1 MESETTQARATLPEE
16 PVMDAA
22 TKAPKA
28 AEASKGAPT
37 ADVEAPSDA
46 AAPLTPEETAAKRT
60 QTYIIA
66 GAVGFLVLLVA
77 AIVLMAAFP
86 AATVVV
92 RDIAIVFVAVSTFLM
107 GLAMILLIFQ
117 LQVLIQ
123 VLRDEIQPLLRSVN
137 DTVSTVRGTTEF
149 VSHNMVS
156 PIIKAAGFT
165 SGLQKVVRDVIGVAK
180 ATRPRKS
187 NHSPT
192 NENGGDK
199 DVQTG
204 E

>member
-1 MESETTQARATLPEE
+1 MESETTQASKVAPPEE
-16 PVMDAA
+16 P
-22 TKAPKA
+22 T
-28 AEASKGAPT
+28 ESRST
-37 ADVEAPSDA
+37 
-46 AAPLTPEETAAKRT
+46 PLTPEEKAAKRT
-60 QTYIIA
+60 QMYIIG
-66 GAVGFLVLLVA
+66 GAVGFLALLIA
-77 AIVLMAAFP
+77 AIVLMASFP

-92 RDIAIVFVAVSTFLM
+92 RDIAIVFVAVATFLI

-123 VLRDEIQPLLRSVN
+123 VLRDEVQPLLRSVN

-165 SGLQKVVRDVIGVAK
+165 AGFQRVVRDVVGVVRAVRRRE
-180 ATRPRKS
+180 ATRV
-187 NHSPT
+187 PT
-192 NENGGDK
+192 SVDGGDK
-199 DVQTG
+199 DVRTG

>member
-1 MESETTQARATLPEE
+1 MESETTQASKAAPPEE
-16 PVMDAA
+16 P
-22 TKAPKA
+22 TEPR
-28 AEASKGAPT
+28 ST
-37 ADVEAPSDA
+37 
-46 AAPLTPEETAAKRT
+46 PLTPEEKAAKRT
-60 QTYIIA
+60 QIYIIG

-77 AIVLMAAFP
+77 AIVLMASFP

-92 RDIAIVFVAVSTFLM
+92 RDIAIVFVAVATFLI

-137 DTVSTVRGTTEF
+137 NTVSTVRGTTEF

-165 SGLQKVVRDVIGVAK
+165 AGFQQVVRDVVGVVTAVRRRE
-180 ATRPRKS
+180 ATRV
-187 NHSPT
+187 PT
-192 NENGGDK
+192 SVDGGDK
-199 DVQTG
+199 DVQAG